1 MAAMLSPAQ
10 GLVLTAL
17 VTVPLL
23 ELLEVFLANL
33 LRKTSRLLSSFSVA
47 QAKLAPRLLKTQLCL
62 PPSSSSPD
70 PRTTLNLCRLIPT
83 LAHPKKT
90 RRPRNP
96 PAVGLWAPAGRL
108 R

>member
-1 MAAMLSPAQ
+1 MAVVVSPAQ
-10 GLVLTAL
+10 GLVFTVL
-17 VTVPLL
+17 VTAPPL
-23 ELLEVFLANL
+23 ELLEGFLANL

-62 PPSSSSPD
+62 PLSSSIPD
-70 PRTTLNLCRLIPT
+70 PWTTMSLCRLIPT
-83 LAHPKKT
+83 LARPKIT
-90 RRPRNP
+90 RQPRNL